1 VRRLLLV
8 TPDYPPQVGGIQR
21 LAHALAQH
29 LTGFERGVV
38 TLAQPGAAA
47 WDHGQPGPDVVR
59 AARAGMPHRA
69 QVAVLNARAVAAG
82 LRFRPDV
89 LLNGHIVTSPA
100 AAALSRGLDI
110 PFVQYVYSEEM
121 ALQPAV
127 TRFALRQAARVV
139 AISRHTA
146 RMALDL
152 GADPERLYVI
162 PPGVDLPGE
171 PRLEPAE
178 RPTILTL
185 ATIDR
190 RYKGHDVMLR
200 AMPLVR
206 ARVPG
211 ARWIVAGDGRHR
223 SALETMARAQRLDDA
238 VAFCGRVSDEER
250 ERLFRAA
257 WVFTMPSRLSEP
269 ERGGEGFGIVYAE
282 AGAHGLPVVA
292 GKAGGAVDAVVPGET
307 GLLVDPLDHVELA
320 DALATLLG
328 DRNRAAV
335 MGQAGARRA
344 RDLAWPVIA
353 HRVSG
358 VLNDAAMEGTGR

>member
-29 LTGFERGVV
+29 LTGFERRVV
-38 TLAQPGAAA
+38 TLAQTGAAT
-47 WDHGQPGPDVVR
+47 WDRRQVGPEVVR
-59 AARAGMPHRA
+59 AARVRMPHRA
-69 QVAVLNARAVAAG
+69 QVAVLNGRALAAG
-82 LRFRPDV
+82 MRFRPDV
-89 LLNGHIVTSPA
+89 ILNGHIVTSPA
-100 AAALSRGLDI
+100 AALLSRGLAI
-110 PFVQYVYSEEM
+110 PFVQYLYSEEM

-127 TRFALRQAARVV
+127 TRFALREAARVI

-146 RMALDL
+146 RMALDM
-152 GADPERLYVI
+152 GADPERLCVI
-162 PPGVDLPGE
+162 PPGVDLPAE
-171 PRLEPAE
+171 PRPEPAE
-178 RPTILTL
+178 QPTILTL
-185 ATIDR
+185 ATLDR

-223 SALETMARAQRLDDA
+223 TALETMARAQRLDDA
-238 VAFCGRVSDEER
+238 VVFRGRVSDEER
-250 ERLFRAA
+250 DRLFRAA
-257 WVFTMPSRLSEP
+257 WVFTMPSRLSEA

-292 GKAGGAVDAVVPGET
+292 GNAGGAVDAVVAEET

-328 DRNRAAV
+328 DRARAAA
-335 MGQAGARRA
+335 MGAAGARRA
-344 RDLAWPVIA
+344 RELAWATVA
-353 HRVSG
+353 DRVSG
-358 VLNDAAMEGTGR
+358 VLADAVMEGAGR